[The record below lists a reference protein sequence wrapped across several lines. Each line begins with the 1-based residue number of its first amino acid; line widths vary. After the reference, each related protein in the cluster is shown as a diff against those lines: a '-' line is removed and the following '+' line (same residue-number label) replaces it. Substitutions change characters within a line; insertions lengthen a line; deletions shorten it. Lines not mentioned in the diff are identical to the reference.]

1 MICTLL
7 IYIHQLYMLLYAY
20 NNIYQS
26 SVQFPGLIHSIYKH
40 THTKQEGKKEYTTGK
55 ETNLFTGFLVLS
67 VKEVYPN

>member
-26 SVQFPGLIHSIYKH
+26 SVQFPGLIH
-40 THTKQEGKKEYTTGK
+40 THTKQEGKKSILQEKKPTC
-55 ETNLFTGFLVLS
+55 LLVFDSYQLKRFIQIS
-67 VKEVYPN
+67 